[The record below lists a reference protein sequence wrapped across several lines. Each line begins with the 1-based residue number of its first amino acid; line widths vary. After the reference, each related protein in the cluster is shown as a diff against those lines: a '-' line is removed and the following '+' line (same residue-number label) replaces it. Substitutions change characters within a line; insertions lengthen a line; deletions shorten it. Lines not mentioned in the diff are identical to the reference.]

1 MRRKLKDFIDSQTW
15 KFAKTMSAMPHAYI
29 VKENV
34 DPKLFEELVLHIRR
48 YGKDREFRIFKHRK
62 IYRYWEYGGNE
73 YWTMGAPLDET
84 IIINRAEIKKDE
96 DVNRKDYQYRGVK
109 NDIV

>member
-34 DPKLFEELVLHIRR
+34 DQELFTELALHINR
-48 YGKDREFRIFKHRK
+48 YGTDREFKIFKHRK
-62 IYRYWEYGGNE
+62 IYRYWDYGDDE
-73 YWTMGAPLDET
+73 YWVMTDKQGNDE
-84 IIINRAEIKKDE
+84 IINRAK
-96 DVNRKDYQYRGVK
+96 RKS
-109 NDIV
+109 